1 MREPKYR
8 VEVESGDYDD
18 YQDAASA
25 VTLHGFACPL
35 RVALQHPGEVAT
47 VEIALKRIAVLLTA
61 NDERIARE
69 GHRKRLAVELG
80 PFDGSPRPTVATV
93 KNLTPSI
100 T

>member
-1 MREPKYR
+1 MSEPRYR
-8 VEVESGDYDD
+8 VEQRGSKGHWLVLWSADRRVTDKTTRVIAACRGE
-18 YQDAASA
+18 DA
-25 VTLHGFACPL
+25 H
-35 RVALQHPGEVAT
+35 AT
-47 VEIALKRIAVLLTA
+47 AERLAALLTA
-61 NDERIARE
+61 DDERIARE